1 MPRKSSIAPRVGASL
16 GLLLAILA
24 AASNPGRA
32 QTSPAFGPVSTPST
46 AAPADDMPLADYL
59 GLLRQIAPAAEQGAR
74 TYLAAA
80 QLRCGRAP
88 TTTELRQALSEGDGH
103 PALLGLIRAAHQQN
117 TAARDRWIAQI
128 PCPRGAAR

>member
-88 TTTELRQALSEGDGH
+88 TTTEL
-103 PALLGLIRAAHQQN
+103 LLTEIRDELK
-117 TAARDRWIAQI
+117 ARRSPEA
-128 PCPRGAAR
+128 

>member
-1 MPRKSSIAPRVGASL
+1 M
-16 GLLLAILA
+16 
-24 AASNPGRA
+24 
-32 QTSPAFGPVSTPST
+32 STPST

-103 PALLGLIRAAHQQN
+103 PALMGLIRAAHQQN
-117 TAARDRWIAQI
+117 KAARDRWIAQI

>member
-1 MPRKSSIAPRVGASL
+1 MRRKSCIAPRARAGL

-24 AASNPGRA
+24 AASNPARG
-32 QTSPAFGPVSTPST
+32 QTSPAFGPLGTPST
-46 AAPADDMPLADYL
+46 AAPADDMALADYL

-88 TTTELRQALSEGDGH
+88 TTAELRQALSEGDGH
-103 PALLGLIRAAHQQN
+103 PALMGLIRAAHQQDK
-117 TAARDRWIAQI
+117 AARDRWIAQI

>member
-1 MPRKSSIAPRVGASL
+1 
-16 GLLLAILA
+16 
-24 AASNPGRA
+24 
-32 QTSPAFGPVSTPST
+32 
-46 AAPADDMPLADYL
+46 MPLADYL

-103 PALLGLIRAAHQQN
+103 PALMGLIRAAHQQDK
-117 TAARDRWIAQI
+117 AARDRWIAQI

>member
-1 MPRKSSIAPRVGASL
+1 MRRKSCIAPRARAGL

-24 AASNPGRA
+24 AASNPARG
-32 QTSPAFGPVSTPST
+32 QTSPAFGPLGTPST
-46 AAPADDMPLADYL
+46 AAPADYL

-88 TTTELRQALSEGDGH
+88 TTAELRQALSEGDGH
-103 PALLGLIRAAHQQN
+103 PALMGLIRAAHQQDK
-117 TAARDRWIAQI
+117 AARDRWIAQI